1 MTPLFGDISNI
12 ISLAITPAFL
22 LLGVMLQLRVL
33 NNRLARIIDRCRTL
47 ESRINSQHGIE
58 AVQMHQLSVL
68 YRRMN
73 VIHKAIGFSA
83 GSVILICSVVV
94 SLFVDDMFD
103 LRLDSLIAL
112 LFVTAMLL
120 LIVSFSLFMHE
131 IFVATHTLPAN
142 ALHRSQLIKK

>member
-33 NNRLARIIDRCRTL
+33 SNRLARVMDRCRVL
-47 ESRINSQHGIE
+47 EFRIDTHHGIE
-58 AVQMHQLSVL
+58 AVLLHQLSVL

-73 VIHKAIGFSA
+73 AIHRAIGFSA

-94 SLFVDDMFD
+94 SLFVDDVFN

-112 LFVTAMLL
+112 LFVMAMLL
-120 LIVSFSLFMHE
+120 LIASFSLFLHE
-131 IFVATHTLPAN
+131 IFVATHSLPAT
-142 ALHRSQLIKK
+142 ALHRSQLAKK